1 MQPIIENNV
10 EKGSEIQTDEL
21 PSYRGLN
28 GKGYKHK
35 TVNHGTKE
43 YVAKDGTTV
52 NSVEGF
58 WSRLKLSIK
67 GTHIH
72 VSKKHLAKYAA
83 EFEYRFNS
91 RNCPE
96 AMLAELLGKFAK

>member
-1 MQPIIENNV
+1 MR
-10 EKGSEIQTDEL
+10 
-21 PSYRGLN
+21 SYKGLN
-28 GKGYKHK
+28 KKGFKNK
-35 TVNHGTKE
+35 TVNHSQKE

-52 NSVEGF
+52 NSLEGL

-72 VSKKHLAKYAA
+72 VSKKHLSKYTG

-91 RNCPE
+91 RLCPE
-96 AMLAELLGKFAK
+96 RMLEELLTSFEKG